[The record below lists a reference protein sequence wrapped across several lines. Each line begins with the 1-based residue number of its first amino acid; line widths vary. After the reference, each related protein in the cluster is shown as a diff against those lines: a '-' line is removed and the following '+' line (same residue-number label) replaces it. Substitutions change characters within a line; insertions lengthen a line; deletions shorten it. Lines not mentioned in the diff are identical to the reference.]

1 MGARTVGVIVT
12 IVMAIAACGPEV
24 PANRTLD
31 DGTITIASFD
41 FDESETIAEVYA
53 GALRAQGFEVRHIR
67 RVGAR
72 EVVLPALER
81 GLIEVVPEYSGS
93 AVEFL
98 GGQASV
104 DPVSSLATLRVLLGS
119 RGIDVL
125 EPAAAQSRNG
135 LVVTTETATDH
146 ALRTV
151 SDLRAVASEM
161 TLGGPPECPE
171 RDLCLPGLSQTY
183 GLTFASF
190 LPLDAGGPITAD
202 AVQRGTVDVGVLFT
216 SDGGLTE
223 HGLVLLR
230 DDRRLQPAENVTPLV
245 RRDAVEQFGPEL
257 SETIDAVSAELTTKE
272 LRALNALVSGGATP
286 GEAAATWLDGHE
298 LTVSAG

>member
-1 MGARTVGVIVT
+1 MGARAVGVIVT
-12 IVMAIAACGPEV
+12 IVMSIVACGPEV

-31 DGTITIASFD
+31 DDTITIASFD

-67 RVGAR
+67 RVGTR

-104 DPVSSLATLRVLLGS
+104 DPASSLATLRVLLGS

-151 SDLRAVASEM
+151 SDLRAVAPEM

-298 LTVSAG
+298 LTVSSG

>member
-12 IVMAIAACGPEV
+12 IVMSIAACGPEV

-31 DGTITIASFD
+31 DDTITIASFD

-67 RVGAR
+67 RVGTR

-104 DPVSSLATLRVLLGS
+104 DPASSLATLRVLLGS

-135 LVVTTETATDH
+135 LVVTTETAADH

-151 SDLRAVASEM
+151 SDLRAVAPEM

-216 SDGGLTE
+216 SDGSLTE

-245 RRDAVEQFGPEL
+245 RRDAVEHFGPEL

-298 LTVSAG
+298 LTVSSG